1 MYQSIFKAKVSYLPQ
16 KDAPDNELKTISL
29 GRALIA
35 DTWRAQVEAVRA
47 ETDPA
52 KQEALKTALPVFTPS
67 GTFSRHIARNRLK
80 QHSGFISIDIDC
92 KPDKGLNPALVG
104 FDLKAAVA
112 AAAVPHIAYCGHSC
126 RGIGYVCIIPIA
138 DPAKHSEYFRALAY
152 HFERAGLEIDRGCR
166 DISRK
171 RFVSWDPDPYIN
183 TAARPWTLTLPER
196 DHSTRETLGRD
207 LDTSETAAAVE
218 AVIEACERNRWDIT
232 ADRADWVRI
241 LASLAQT
248 FGEGGRDYAHRIS
261 ALYPDYTPEETD
273 SKFSDLLKHKEYKWG
288 IGTFFYIARQEI
300 GKHDFDDLLL

>member
-1 MYQSIFKAKVSYLPQ
+1 MYQSIFTAKVSYLPRV
-16 KDAPDNELKTISL
+16 DGADDELKTISL

-52 KQEALKTALPVFTPS
+52 KQEALKKALPCFTPS
-67 GTFSRHIARNRLK
+67 GTFSHISRTGLK

-92 KPDKGLNPALVG
+92 KPDKGINPALVG

-112 AAAVPHIAYCGHSC
+112 AVPHIAYCGRSC
-126 RGIGYVCIIPIA
+126 RGAGYVVVIPIA
-138 DPAKHSEYFRALAY
+138 DPTKHSEYFRALAY

-166 DISRK
+166 DICRK
-171 RFVSWDPDPYIN
+171 RFVSWDPAPYIN
-183 TAARPWTLTLPER
+183 TAARPWAFTLPER

-218 AVIEACERNRWDIT
+218 AVIDACERNRWDIT

>member
-1 MYQSIFKAKVSYLPQ
+1 MYQSIFTAKVSYLPRV
-16 KDAPDNELKTISL
+16 DGADDELKTISL

-52 KQEALKTALPVFTPS
+52 KQEALKKALPCFTPS
-67 GTFSRHIARNRLK
+67 GTFSHISRTGLK

-92 KPDKGLNPALVG
+92 KPDKGINPALVG

-112 AAAVPHIAYCGHSC
+112 AVPHIAYCGRSC
-126 RGIGYVCIIPIA
+126 RGAGYVVVIPIA
-138 DPAKHSEYFRALAY
+138 DPTKHSEYFRALAY

-166 DISRK
+166 DICRK
-171 RFVSWDPDPYIN
+171 RFVSWDPAPYIN
-183 TAARPWTLTLPER
+183 TAARPWALTLPER

>member
-1 MYQSIFKAKVSYLPQ
+1 MYQSIFTAKVSYLPRV
-16 KDAPDNELKTISL
+16 DGADDELKTISL

-52 KQEALKTALPVFTPS
+52 KQEALKKALPCFTPS
-67 GTFSRHIARNRLK
+67 GTFSHISRTGLK

-92 KPDKGLNPALVG
+92 KPDKGINPALVG

-112 AAAVPHIAYCGHSC
+112 AVPHIAYCGRSC
-126 RGIGYVCIIPIA
+126 RGAGYVVVIPIA
-138 DPAKHSEYFRALAY
+138 DPTKHSEYFRALAY

-166 DISRK
+166 DICRK
-171 RFVSWDPDPYIN
+171 RFVSWDPAPYIN
-183 TAARPWTLTLPER
+183 TAARPWALTLPER

-218 AVIEACERNRWDIT
+218 AVIAACEQNRWDIT
-232 ADRADWVRI
+232 ADRGEWVRI
-241 LASLAQT
+241 LSSLAQT

-261 ALYPDYTPEETD
+261 ALYPGYTPEETD

>member
-1 MYQSIFKAKVSYLPQ
+1 MYQSIFNAKVSYLPRV
-16 KDAPDNELKTISL
+16 DAQDTELQTISL
-29 GRALIA
+29 GRALVA

-52 KQEALKTALPVFTPS
+52 RQDLLKKALPCFTPS
-67 GTFSRHIARNRLK
+67 GTFSHISRAGLV

-92 KPDKGLNPALVG
+92 KPDKGINPALVG

-112 AAAVPHIAYCGHSC
+112 AVPHIAYCGRSC
-126 RGIGYVCIIPIA
+126 RGAGYVVVIPIA
-138 DPAKHSEYFRALAY
+138 DPTKHSEYFRALAY

-166 DISRK
+166 DICRK
-171 RFVSWDPDPYIN
+171 RFVSWDPAPYIN
-183 TAARPWTLTLPER
+183 TAARIWALTLPER

-261 ALYPDYTPEETD
+261 ALYPDYTPKETD

>member
-16 KDAPDNELKTISL
+16 KDAPDKELKTISL

-67 GTFSRHIARNRLK
+67 GTFSRHIARNRMK

-138 DPAKHSEYFRALAY
+138 DPTKHSEYFRALAY

-241 LASLAQT
+241 LACLAQT

>member
-1 MYQSIFKAKVSYLPQ
+1 MYQSIFKAEVSYLPQ
-16 KDAPDNELKTISL
+16 KDAPDKELKTISL

-67 GTFSRHIARNRLK
+67 GTFSRHIARNRMK

-138 DPAKHSEYFRALAY
+138 DPTKHSEYFRALAY

-241 LASLAQT
+241 LSSLAQT

-261 ALYPDYTPEETD
+261 ALYPGYTPEETD